1 MPGKKGKLKA
11 ELHLKRCKLLWSNH
25 VFPWLCDHSIP
36 KLTWDLSAASEMT
49 LPVFLPCTV
58 SNCCEGDILLLLD
71 SSGSVLNYEFSRLL
85 LFTAELLRPF
95 SLGQGNVRVGLL
107 QVGTDPH
114 LKFGLNVY
122 SHQDGLQRALQNIR
136 HLQGDT
142 NTVAALRVAKREL
155 IGTKADVP
163 KILLWLTDGVQPGD
177 VDPLMTELKAE
188 GVFVLVVST
197 VHGDYQVLRRAV
209 TPPLESHLYS
219 VDIEDIDIITDN
231 LREAIIS
238 MYVCVCVWLSSPS
251 SIFYLTLPLHLSA
264 PLFVASRPI
273 DRNHSSW
280 TAARGSRNVPQCC
293 AAVASSPEGHRQ
305 LLWTQV

>member
-1 MPGKKGKLKA
+1 MTSPF
-11 ELHLKRCKLLWSNH
+11 
-25 VFPWLCDHSIP
+25 FPL
-36 KLTWDLSAASEMT
+36 
-49 LPVFLPCTV
+49 CTV

-95 SLGQGNVRVGLL
+95 SLGQGHVRVGLL

-114 LKFGLNVY
+114 LEFGLNVH
-122 SHQDGLQRALQNIR
+122 SHQDRLQRALQSISQ
-136 HLQGDT
+136 LQGDT

-155 IGTKADVP
+155 IGTKDDVP

-177 VDPLMTELKAE
+177 VDQLMTELKAE
-188 GVFVLVVST
+188 GVFALVVST

-219 VDIEDIDIITDN
+219 VDIEDIEIITDN

-238 MYVCVCVWLSSPS
+238 MCVCVCVCVTFLTFSTT
-251 SIFYLTLPLHLSA
+251 IFHLTFPLHLIA
-264 PLFVASRPI
+264 PRRVSSCPI
-273 DRNHSSW
+273 DRNHSSRA
-280 TAARGSRNVPQCC
+280 AARGSLNVPQCR
-293 AAVASSPEGHRQ
+293 AAVATSPEGDRH
-305 LLWTQV
+305 